1 MLSSD
6 TTSSIGDDEDSDPS
20 SQLTLEDGVQPIR
33 CSSTTMAPLS
43 LSSYSLMSH
52 LEMAQELAR
61 LGVML
66 KLLMHDSARFR
77 SLCKTIESFE
87 QMEDVARATRALQR
101 LGRGVVARARLKNQH
116 AAQRLI
122 SASLRSYFAHGRFQV
137 QRAAAA
143 TIQHSIKKRHG
154 LWGRAATTL
163 ACICRKSIA
172 CRRRVAAS
180 ACKLVVAARAVLAR
194 RHSHARRLAS
204 LAIELAYARRLSWP
218 RVVATAALA
227 ATHEATLLA
236 TTRMETLAA
245 SLNAAHQQHTE
256 HCQQARA
263 ESELEIQALQQQVR
277 GLQLQLSRVVT
288 KAEWVVFTLA

>member
-6 TTSSIGDDEDSDPS
+6 TTSSIGDDEDFDPS
-20 SQLTLEDGVQPIR
+20 SQITLEDHDGVQPIR
-33 CSSTTMAPLS
+33 CSSTTLTPLS

-87 QMEDVARATRALQR
+87 QVEDVSRATRALQR
-101 LGRGVVARARLKNQH
+101 LGRGIVARARLKNQH

-154 LWGRAATTL
+154 LRGRAATTL
-163 ACICRKSIA
+163 ARTPA
-172 CRRRVAAS
+172 
-180 ACKLVVAARAVLAR
+180 LAR
-194 RHSHARRLAS
+194 RLRSRPSTR
-204 LAIELAYARRLSWP
+204 
-218 RVVATAALA
+218 
-227 ATHEATLLA
+227 TLGLHIH
-236 TTRMETLAA
+236 TRE
-245 SLNAAHQQHTE
+245 
-256 HCQQARA
+256 
-263 ESELEIQALQQQVR
+263 
-277 GLQLQLSRVVT
+277 
-288 KAEWVVFTLA
+288 